1 MKKGCTPRSKCEEV
15 CQKHIFLTPLKKGF
29 TTYENAKNFYVVKA
43 AAAQFLFKI
52 LICIFNPI
60 KL

>member
-1 MKKGCTPRSKCEEV
+1 M
-15 CQKHIFLTPLKKGF
+15 PLKKGF
-29 TTYENAKNFYVVKA
+29 TTFENAKNFYVVKV